1 MDPKWFPP
9 PDRPFQ
15 PGGRSILATGTIGIT
30 TLLIPKGQLRNIVA
44 IGAIPSILW
53 ILYNL
58 RQHTTGKLEEDYL
71 TAINISIT
79 LARFI
84 DVCVLHDAEQ
94 SLRRVR
100 ADGSDRETAEDI
112 QRMGLWWKFCWN
124 LDLFTTMRGIGWNWR
139 VKNVDEVSANALRAA
154 YCFVYIDVHEWY
166 IRRTPFGDGTTP
178 MPHFFSLPLGKQIF
192 LGWQTGLH
200 NGFTMVFG
208 YYLVTI
214 FAVGAG
220 FRSPQSWPPLFGSFI
235 KKGYTVRNIWGY
247 CWWVKSR
254 SPMGSLSLIWHY
266 RHQLLRRT
274 FETANSSLTRL
285 ARIRK
290 GTLASRYLQLYNAFV
305 VSALIHHIGAL
316 NCPYSE
322 LPWCQF
328 YFFMIQPVAITV
340 EDFAIYMGKKAGL
353 KESCKL

>member
-1 MDPKWFPP
+1 MLRIEKPYNGVPFFVSPFLLQTVFMDPKWFPP

-15 PGGRSILATGTIGIT
+15 PGSRSILAAGTIGIT
-30 TLLIPKGQLRNIVA
+30 TLLIPKGQLRNI
-44 IGAIPSILW
+44 IAIPSILWILW

-58 RQHTTGKLEEDYL
+58 RQHTTGKPEEDYL
-71 TAINISIT
+71 TAVNISIT

-112 QRMGLWWKFCWN
+112 QRMGSRFVL
-124 LDLFTTMRGIGWNWR
+124 
-139 VKNVDEVSANALRAA
+139 EQALRAA

-166 IRRTPFGDGTTP
+166 MRRTPFGDGTTH
-178 MPHFFSLPLGKQIF
+178 MPDFFSLPLEKQIF

-220 FRSPQSWPPLFGSFI
+220 FHSPQSWPPLFGSFI

-254 SPMGSLSLIWHY
+254 SPMGSLSLTWHY